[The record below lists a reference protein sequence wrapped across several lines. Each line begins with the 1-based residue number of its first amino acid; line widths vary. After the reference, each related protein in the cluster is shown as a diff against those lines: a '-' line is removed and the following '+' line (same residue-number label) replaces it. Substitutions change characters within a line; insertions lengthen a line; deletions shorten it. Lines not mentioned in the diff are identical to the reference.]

1 MARLK
6 NKTIREF
13 NDKDLDDRLKQ
24 ARSELFKLQI
34 ESRKG
39 TLRKE
44 SGKLK
49 PLRKDIARIL
59 TRMNEMKRKWHEILD
74 YQ

>member
-13 NDKDLDDRLKQ
+13 NEKDLDDRLKQ
-24 ARSELFKLQI
+24 VRSELFKLRI

-59 TRMNEMKRKWHEILD
+59 TRMNEMKSK
-74 YQ
+74 

>member
-13 NDKDLDDRLKQ
+13 NDKDLNDRLKQ

-44 SGKLK
+44 SGRLK
-49 PLRKDIARIL
+49 PLRREIARIL
-59 TRMNEMKRKWHEILD
+59 TRMNEMKRK
-74 YQ
+74 

>member
-1 MARLK
+1 MAHLK

-13 NDKDLDDRLKQ
+13 NEKDLQDRLKQ
-24 ARSELFKLQI
+24 TRTELFKLNV
-34 ESRKG
+34 ESKKG

-49 PLRKDIARIL
+49 PLRKDIARML
-59 TRMNEMKRKWHEILD
+59 TRINELEKK
-74 YQ
+74 

>member
-1 MARLK
+1 MAHLK

-13 NDKDLDDRLKQ
+13 NEKDLQDRLKQ
-24 ARSELFKLQI
+24 ARTELFKLNV
-34 ESRKG
+34 ESKKG

-49 PLRKDIARIL
+49 PLRKDIARML
-59 TRMNEMKRKWHEILD
+59 TRVNELKKK
-74 YQ
+74 

>member
-6 NKTIREF
+6 NKTIRELYE
-13 NDKDLDDRLKQ
+13 KDLDDRLKQ
-24 ARSELFKLQI
+24 ARTELFKLRI
-34 ESRKG
+34 ESKKG

-49 PLRKDIARIL
+49 PLRKNIARML
-59 TRMNEMKRKWHEILD
+59 TRINQLKKK
-74 YQ
+74 

>member
-13 NDKDLDDRLKQ
+13 NGKDLDDRLKQ

-49 PLRKDIARIL
+49 PLRREIARIL

-74 YQ
+74 CQ

>member
-13 NDKDLDDRLKQ
+13 NEKDLDDRLKQ

-49 PLRKDIARIL
+49 PLRREIARIL
-59 TRMNEMKRKWHEILD
+59 TRMNEMKRK
-74 YQ
+74 

>member
-49 PLRKDIARIL
+49 PLRREIARIL
-59 TRMNEMKRKWHEILD
+59 TRMNEMKRK
-74 YQ
+74 

>member
-49 PLRKDIARIL
+49 PLKREIARIL

-74 YQ
+74 CQ

>member
-1 MARLK
+1 MGHLK

-13 NDKDLDDRLKQ
+13 NEKDLDDRLKQ
-24 ARSELFKLQI
+24 IRTELFKLRI
-34 ESRKG
+34 ESKKG

-49 PLRKDIARIL
+49 PHRKDIARIL
-59 TRMNEMKRKWHEILD
+59 TRKNEMKRK
-74 YQ
+74 

>member
-44 SGKLK
+44 SGRLK
-49 PLRKDIARIL
+49 PLRREIARIL

-74 YQ
+74 CQ

>member
-1 MARLK
+1 MAHLK
-6 NKTIREF
+6 NKTIRKF
-13 NDKDLDDRLKQ
+13 NEKDLDDRLKQ
-24 ARSELFKLQI
+24 VRTELSKLRV

-59 TRMNEMKRKWHEILD
+59 TRMNEMKRK
-74 YQ
+74 

>member
-49 PLRKDIARIL
+49 PLRREIARIL
-59 TRMNEMKRKWHEILD
+59 TRMNDMKIKWHEILD
-74 YQ
+74 CQ

>member
-6 NKTIREF
+6 NKTIKEF
-13 NDKDLDDRLKQ
+13 NEKDLDDRLKQ

-49 PLRKDIARIL
+49 PLRREIARIL
-59 TRMNEMKRKWHEILD
+59 TRMNEMKIKWHEILD

>member
-1 MARLK
+1 MAHLK

-13 NDKDLDDRLKQ
+13 NEKDLQDRLKQ
-24 ARSELFKLQI
+24 TRTELFKLNV
-34 ESRKG
+34 ESKKG

-49 PLRKDIARIL
+49 PQRKNVARIP
-59 TRMNEMKRKWHEILD
+59 TRINELKKK
-74 YQ
+74 

>member
-1 MARLK
+1 MTRLK

-13 NDKDLDDRLKQ
+13 NEKDLDDRLKQ
-24 ARSELFKLQI
+24 VRSELFKLRI

-44 SGKLK
+44 SGKLR
-49 PLRKDIARIL
+49 PLRKNVARLL
-59 TRMNEMKRKWHEILD
+59 TRLNEVKKK
-74 YQ
+74 